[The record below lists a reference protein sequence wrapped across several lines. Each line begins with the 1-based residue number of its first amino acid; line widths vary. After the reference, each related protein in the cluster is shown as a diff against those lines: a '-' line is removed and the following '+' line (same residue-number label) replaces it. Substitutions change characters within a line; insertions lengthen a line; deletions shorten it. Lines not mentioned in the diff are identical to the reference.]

1 MKEEIKELE
10 PLLPRVALRITKE
23 WDFPEGRGYFVEPI
37 VEYGVRAKT
46 DPECVQVY
54 ILQRLIEGLGVIA
67 GVVFEKREQHVF
79 VPRAVNQPTESLP
92 TNIQTLVKY
101 RENLQMDDGQVFFTT
116 SSARMRVRAIGD
128 IGYQTNEEFEPA
140 TFSVPTRGKNA
151 RRVVTAINRDDS
163 FGKEEWRKNIR
174 DFVKHTLLCER
185 ISGFRNDHRL
195 LCFPGLG
202 KEAIMWRDLI
212 ISPDQMF
219 FIERNPQ
226 IAEKL
231 AKRFPESHVMPHEF
245 GANREMTRKKIID
258 PLAKKLKDEKKKS
271 QDFDSWI
278 INFDP
283 ESGLTRNFYQSM
295 VDLFRSMPL
304 GHKCCIGVNF
314 TGKRE
319 QMPQIRFYRELHPA
333 ALNHNLTLAQL
344 RGAAVTKA
352 VPAALSEAG
361 KEYNILNHISGS
373 YEGESDGSRM
383 YYAMH
388 LLCRKS

>member
-54 ILQRLIEGLGVIA
+54 ILQRLVEGLGVIA
-67 GVVFEKREQHVF
+67 GVIFEKREQRVF
-79 VPRAVNQPTESLP
+79 VPRAENQPTESLP
-92 TNIQTLVKY
+92 ASIQTLVKY
-101 RENLQMDDGQVFFTT
+101 RENFQMGDGQVFFTT
-116 SSARMRVRAIGD
+116 NTARMRVRAIGD

-140 TFSVPTRGKNA
+140 TFAVPTRGKNA

-163 FGKEEWRKNIR
+163 FGKEEWRKNISR
-174 DFVKHTLLCER
+174 FVENSLSYHNA
-185 ISGFRNDHRL
+185 SGDYSRV

-202 KEAIMWRDLI
+202 KEAHLWSRTRV
-212 ISPDQMF
+212 SPDQMF
-219 FIERNPQ
+219 FIERNRQ
-226 IAEKL
+226 IAERL
-231 AKRFPESHVMPHEF
+231 AKQFPESNIFPAEF
-245 GANREMTRKKIID
+245 GADREMTRKKIID
-258 PLAKKLKDEKKKS
+258 PLVAKLKNEKRKAPQK
-271 QDFDSWI
+271 DFWI

-283 ESGLTRNFYQSM
+283 EGGLTQKFYGSM
-295 VDLFRSMPL
+295 VDLFRAMPL
-304 GHKCCIGVNF
+304 GDACCIGVNF

-319 QMPQIRFYRELHPA
+319 QQQQIRFYQALHPA
-333 ALNHNLTLAQL
+333 ALKCNLTLAQL
-344 RGAAVTKA
+344 RDAAVHKA
-352 VPAALSEAG
+352 VPAALKEAG
-361 KEYNILNHISGS
+361 KDYEIQTHIGGS

-388 LLCRKS
+388 HFIKK